1 MKLTMWRVVVVLNM
15 HTKSLCRKDEAD
27 YFSRNLMFI
36 LRTTT
41 TRHMVS
47 FIDFYFHFL
56 ANFQT

>member
-15 HTKSLCRKDEAD
+15 QTKFREKYSAH
-27 YFSRNLMFI
+27 FSYI
-36 LRTTT
+36 VYYVLRTTT

-47 FIDFYFHFL
+47 FIGVSFHFL